1 MRMMSKAVPG
11 VAHSGVLGQH
21 GGKDVVVLQLPSHPR
36 LPGSPDLHHPLV
48 GGGGHG
54 GAQAEGAA
62 SGLVEKV
69 ALVSPQLWQWQDLE
83 GECAARSQEVEW
95 KSGGLF

>member
-1 MRMMSKAVPG
+1 MMINTAVPG
-11 VAHSGVLGQH
+11 VAHSGVLGKH
-21 GGKDVVVLQLPSHPR
+21 GGKEVVVLQLPSHPR
-36 LPGSPDLHHPLV
+36 HPGSPHLHHPLV

-62 SGLVEKV
+62 SSLVEQV

-83 GECAARSQEVEW
+83 DGCAARSQEDEW
-95 KSGGLF
+95 KSGGLG